1 MDTALPPA
9 PPHPLDRWL
18 RDWQFEEVHALR
30 IRATPAACLDA
41 AEAVDPADDALI
53 QAALALREAPGRLAG
68 ALGRRGSLHTRPRFG
83 LRDFVPLGRD
93 GDRSVCH
100 GLVGA
105 FWRLGYGLFPQAS
118 AADYA
123 RFAQPGVAKLALSF
137 HTEPD
142 GPGHTRLV
150 TTTRVMCPDAD
161 SLRRF
166 RPYWGLI
173 RPVSGLIR
181 RRLLQR
187 IRRLAEQAGG

>member
-1 MDTALPPA
+1 MASAPDRP

-18 RDWQFEEVHALR
+18 GHWQFEEVHALR

-41 AEAVDPADDALI
+41 AEAVDPAGDALI
-53 QAALALREAPGRLAG
+53 QAAMALREAPGRLTEALGRAG
-68 ALGRRGSLHTRPRFG
+68 ALRQRPRFG
-83 LRDFVPLGRD
+83 LQDFVALGRD
-93 GDRSVCH
+93 GDRSLCH

-105 FWRLGYGLFPQAS
+105 FWRLGYGLCPQAS
-118 AADYA
+118 AAAFA
-123 RFAQPGVAKLALSF
+123 RFEAPGVAKLGLSF

-166 RPYWGLI
+166 RAYWWLI

-187 IRRLAEQAGG
+187 IRQVAEQAGG